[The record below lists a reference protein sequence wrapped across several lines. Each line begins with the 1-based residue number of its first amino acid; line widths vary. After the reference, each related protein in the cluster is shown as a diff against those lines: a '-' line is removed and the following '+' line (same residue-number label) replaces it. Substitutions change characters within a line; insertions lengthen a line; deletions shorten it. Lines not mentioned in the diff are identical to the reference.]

1 MTGAGKLGKNHLTTP
16 RSLWT
21 HFVRRASHLEWATPG
36 VRRYKILGESSAADR
51 AARHRKKYDPL
62 IAISALVSSARI
74 LARMRPSCGLSRRP
88 GSRDPGISVGRKR
101 HSEPSPA
108 HFAQLANLA
117 LPGWRPS
124 PHRATGHRSA
134 FRKRGQL
141 FAIFDPG
148 SIFRL
153 AEELFPG
160 QGAALSTAWRVR
172 QFEYTWL
179 RNSMHQYKDFYGV
192 TQDALI
198 FASKQTRIELHP
210 EQMGRLAFGGQ
221 AFGGQTGLVL
231 TASAGQS
238 VALIQPHPG
247 VRFRS
252 LEESMRQT
260 DWYFRK
266 VPFPSDA

>member
-1 MTGAGKLGKNHLTTP
+1 MGRIISQPQGACGHI
-16 RSLWT
+16 SC
-21 HFVRRASHLEWATPG
+21 VERRTSNG
-36 VRRYKILGESSAADR
+36 Q
-51 AARHRKKYDPL
+51 
-62 IAISALVSSARI
+62 
-74 LARMRPSCGLSRRP
+74 RP
-88 GSRDPGISVGRKR
+88 GFAAIKFSEKVAPRIAQHVIEIRSAHRNFGARQLRSHFGRNPPQLRIEPQAGFPRRRNLCRQKR

-108 HFAQLANLA
+108 HFVQLADLA
-117 LPGWRPS
+117 LQIGDHLPIRQPAIVQ
-124 PHRATGHRSA
+124 P

-210 EQMGRLAFGGQ
+210 EQMGRLAFGGP
-221 AFGGQTGLVL
+221 FGGQTGLVL

-260 DWYFRK
+260 DW
-266 VPFPSDA
+266 